1 MTAPI
6 LPTTARSTLS
16 EKATST
22 IRSTP
27 AGATVLT
34 ATVSI
39 AVGFLAA
46 QLFLHA
52 QLDQTLVAPDPQ
64 YYLIVALGLL
74 AALAILAST
83 LPMFVADH
91 GSGGGPLRLTGGV
104 RRTLRRVERMRS

>member
-6 LPTTARSTLS
+6 LPATASRSTLS

-52 QLDQTLVAPDPQ
+52 QLDQTLVAPGPQ
-64 YYLIVALGLL
+64 YYLIVAVGLI

-83 LPMFVADH
+83 LPML
-91 GSGGGPLRLTGGV
+91 SRITGPEAARFD
-104 RRTLRRVERMRS
+104 